1 MQWDP
6 EQYLRFAE
14 HRARPFHDLLA
25 RVTAEDPAYVVD
37 LGCGPGGLTERLAT
51 RWPGAQV
58 VGVDAS
64 AQMIARAV
72 PRATEGL
79 RFVEADL
86 RDWEPERRVDVL
98 VSNATLQWVPD
109 HLAQL
114 PRLAA
119 MLAPGGWLAL
129 QLPGNF
135 DAPSHTELAALR
147 TSPRWRD
154 RLAGLAER
162 AAVHEPSTY
171 LATLA
176 AVGLAVDAWETTYL
190 QVLPGE
196 DAVLEWMKGTGLRP
210 TLELLTDSEAE
221 QFVAD
226 YRERLRAAYPPQ
238 PFGTVCPIDGSS
250 PSPTGA
256 RHERPDP
263 RCPAPRAGGRAA
275 RQ

>member
-1 MQWDP
+1 VQWDP

-14 HRARPFHDLLA
+14 HRARPFDDLLP
-25 RVTAEDPAYVVD
+25 RVMAMDPAYVVD
-37 LGCGPGGLTERLAT
+37 VGCGPGGLTERLAT
-51 RWPGAQV
+51 RWPGAEV
-58 VGVDAS
+58 VGVDSS
-64 AQMIARAV
+64 AEMIARAT
-72 PRATEGL
+72 PRAREGL

-86 RDWEPERRVDVL
+86 RDWQPERPVDVL

-147 TSPRWRD
+147 RSPRWRE

-162 AAVHEPSTY
+162 AAVHEPETY

-176 AVGLAVDAWETTYL
+176 AAGLVVDVWETTYL

-210 TLELLTDSEAE
+210 TLELLTDAEAAE
-221 QFVAD
+221 FVAD
-226 YRERLRAAYPPQ
+226 YGARLRAAYPRQ
-238 PFGTVCPIDGSS
+238 PFGTVLPYRRIFGVGHRSAS
-250 PSPTGA
+250 
-256 RHERPDP
+256 
-263 RCPAPRAGGRAA
+263 
-275 RQ
+275 